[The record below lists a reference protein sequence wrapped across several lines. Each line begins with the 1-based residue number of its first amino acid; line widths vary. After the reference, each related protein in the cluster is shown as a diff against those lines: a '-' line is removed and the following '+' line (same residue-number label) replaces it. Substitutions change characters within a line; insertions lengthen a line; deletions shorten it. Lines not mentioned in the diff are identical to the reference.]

1 MKDFLEE
8 LEIGEGKV
16 KLSKEEIK
24 SILAKH
30 GDYIK
35 IETEKVD
42 NKYKDQLEDNKTT
55 ISELK
60 AQIEKAPKSD
70 EMESLKSKIA
80 EYEEK
85 ENQRNAQIKAK
96 EEDDILTNNINS
108 VFGNKKFVND
118 FTKNAIMNEIKTALK
133 DSANIGK
140 SAKDLFEEITNGKDG
155 IFANPN
161 QIINM
166 PSVDEGMEN
175 TVSKEAFDKMGYKE
189 RIEFKESNPEL
200 FNKYNNE

>member
-30 GDYIK
+30 GEYIK

-60 AQIEKAPKSD
+60 AQIEEAPKSD

-80 EYEEK
+80 DYEQK
-85 ENQRNAQIKAK
+85 EADRIAKQKAE
-96 EEDDILTNNINS
+96 EEDKVLTDNINS
-108 VFGNKKFVND
+108 LFEGKTFTSEYARQGLLNDIKSGLSKPENK
-118 FTKNAIMNEIKTALK
+118 
-133 DSANIGK
+133 GK
-140 SAKDLFEEITNGKDG
+140 GIQDLFNELTKDKTD

-161 QIINM
+161 QVKDM
-166 PSVDEGMEN
+166 PSMGDSEQEN
-175 TVSKEAFDKMGYKE
+175 NIKEMPV
-189 RIEFKESNPEL
+189 IW
-200 FNKYNNE
+200 